1 MRVVRQ
7 ILIGLGLI
15 VLGVGAVVTLQGV
28 AIWTQPGGGQSALI
42 AAIAITILGAL
53 LLVGGITLLVVG
65 IRKRAPTSTKLGPEI
80 AGVEA

>member
-65 IRKRAPTSTKLGPEI
+65 IRKRAPTSTNVGTEG